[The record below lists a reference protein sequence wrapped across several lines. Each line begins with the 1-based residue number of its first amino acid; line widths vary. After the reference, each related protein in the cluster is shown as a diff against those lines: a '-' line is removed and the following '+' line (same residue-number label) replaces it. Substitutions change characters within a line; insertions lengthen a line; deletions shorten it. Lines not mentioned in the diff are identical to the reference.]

1 MLTQSRS
8 HFLKLPKELHHE
20 IISTF
25 CEERHDAKDPTLIYF
40 VIETETLVALRLC
53 VASAS
58 LT

>member
-1 MLTQSRS
+1 MLAQSRS
-8 HFLKLPKELHHE
+8 RFLKLPRELHHE

-25 CEERHDAKDPTLIYF
+25 CEERHDAKDPTLISF

-53 VASAS
+53 VASAY